1 MRRFAKRFPIVT
13 LASPA
18 LLALA
23 LAPACGSETSP
34 ANGPVDASVEG
45 DAQALDAAPP
55 REDGATTDA
64 TTADAAP
71 VDPCDD
77 TRLPGATETAA
88 DGRTRALGDF
98 RVTLGAS
105 GSLEVHHAAEPSR
118 PLWSSPMGVGALR
131 AFRTEFTGE
140 EHQGSF
146 KITEDLASRCESP
159 RFDDVRANGT
169 LAVVRGS
176 FADAACA
183 NTRFELRLCEERRG
197 HLTFRVS
204 SSDATIKG
212 WGVRVASPSTE
223 KLWGAGEQF
232 VHDTL
237 NLRGRV
243 IPIVAQ
249 EGGVGRG
256 HQPISG
262 AVNLASQGSAGDE
275 GSTYAPSSH
284 LVTSTNRSFVFDDS
298 AVAMF
303 DLTGSTS
310 FELREYA
317 SSASGR
323 VLYGT
328 SLPELTERLTEFTG
342 RMAPLP
348 AWSNDGL
355 IVALARPLDAS
366 KTLLERMLA
375 RGVRIAGVW
384 NQTWSG
390 KVTTFVG
397 EQVLWNWVQDPN
409 AHPGWTPFVS
419 WAQSQ
424 GMRTLCYINPMLR
437 DVPAEYGT
445 VRRNLFQEAKSGR
458 HFVKRANGEDYI
470 FPLTAFDVGLVDLT
484 RPETRTW
491 MKAVI
496 KDEMITR
503 GGCSGWM
510 ADFAEALPFDA
521 VLASGES
528 AASYHNRY
536 PEDWARLQRE
546 AIAEAGRTGDILV
559 FNRSG
564 HTKTPGTSMLLWEGD
579 QLTTWDKYDGM
590 TSALHGL
597 INAGL
602 SGVAYVHSD
611 IGGYTALSRF
621 GLGYSREREL
631 LLRWIELS
639 AFTALLRTHEGN
651 APAANAQVY
660 DDDGTIDQAARFS
673 KVYAALA
680 PYRAELAEDAKTRGW
695 PLVRHLAFHHGDDAS
710 LLEVDDEFLLGR
722 SILVA
727 PQLAKCLN
735 PLGCS
740 YDRDVVLPKGVWV
753 HLWSG
758 RAYGSVA
765 NSSTVTVQA
774 PIGQPA
780 VFYRSD
786 WTGIATLRQRLA
798 SFGVNVP

>member
-1 MRRFAKRFPIVT
+1 MRRFALRFPFVT
-13 LASPA
+13 LATPA

-23 LAPACGSETSP
+23 LAPACGSETPP
-34 ANGPVDASVEG
+34 ANNPTDAG
-45 DAQALDAAPP
+45 FDAEAPNTDAARPL
-55 REDGATTDA
+55 EDA
-64 TTADAAP
+64 TAADAAQP
-71 VDPCDD
+71 DSAPPDPCDE
-77 TRLPGATETAA
+77 TRLQGVAPTAL
-88 DGRTRALGDF
+88 DGNARALGEF

-105 GSLEVHHAAEPSR
+105 GSITLVHGAEPSR
-118 PLWSSPMGVGALR
+118 PLWASPSGVGALR
-131 AFRTEFTGE
+131 AFRTAFTSE

-146 KITEDLASRCESP
+146 KITEDLASRCEAP
-159 RFDDVRANGT
+159 RFDDVRANDT
-169 LAVVRGS
+169 LAIVRGS
-176 FADAACA
+176 FTDAACA
-183 NTRFELRLCEERRG
+183 NTRFELRLCEARRG
-197 HLTFRVS
+197 HLTFRLTS
-204 SSDATIKG
+204 TDPAIKG
-212 WGVRVASPSTE
+212 WGVRVASPQTE

-243 IPIVAQ
+243 IPILAQ

-262 AVNLASQGSAGDE
+262 AVNLASPGSAGDE

-284 LVTSTNRSFVFDDS
+284 LVTSTNRAFVFDDS
-298 AVAMF
+298 AVSMF
-303 DLTGSTS
+303 DLTGASS

-317 SSASGR
+317 ATASGR

-342 RMAPLP
+342 RMDPLP
-348 AWSNDGL
+348 AWANDGL

-409 AHPGWTPFVS
+409 AHPGWDPFVN
-419 WAQSQ
+419 WARTQ
-424 GMRTLCYINPMLR
+424 GMRTLCYVNPMLR
-437 DVPAEYGT
+437 DVPADYGT
-445 VRRNLFQEAKSGR
+445 VRRNLFQEAKSGN
-458 HFVKRANGEDYI
+458 HFVKRTTGEDYI

-484 RPETRTW
+484 RPATRTW
-491 MKAVI
+491 MKAII
-496 KDEMITR
+496 KDEMIAR

-521 VLASGES
+521 VLASGEP
-528 AASYHNRY
+528 AATYHNRY
-536 PEDWARLQRE
+536 PEDWALLQRE

-631 LLRWIELS
+631 VLRWTELS

-680 PYRAELAEDAKTRGW
+680 PYRAELAEDAKARGW

-722 SILVA
+722 SLLVA

-740 YDRDVVLPKGVWV
+740 YDRNVVLPKGVWI

-758 RAYGSVA
+758 RAYGSISS
-765 NSSTVTVQA
+765 SSTVTVQA

-786 WTGIATLRQRLA
+786 WAGIATLRQRLA
-798 SFGVNVP
+798 SFGINVP

>member
-1 MRRFAKRFPIVT
+1 MRAFGKRFPIVT
-13 LASPA
+13 LATPA
-18 LLALA
+18 LFAVA
-23 LAPACGSETSP
+23 LAPACGSEARPPSAPEDAGLDAATPPSDATTP
-34 ANGPVDASVEG
+34 ADATDTGETAAPDAAPRDPCDIDALTGSAPAPVDAR
-45 DAQALDAAPP
+45 AL
-55 REDGATTDA
+55 
-64 TTADAAP
+64 
-71 VDPCDD
+71 
-77 TRLPGATETAA
+77 
-88 DGRTRALGDF
+88 ALGDF
-98 RVTLGAS
+98 RVTLSAGGALS
-105 GSLEVHHAAEPSR
+105 VVHAAAPAKV
-118 PLWSSPMGVGALR
+118 LWGSPAGTGALR
-131 AFRTEFTGE
+131 AFRTAFTTE

-146 KITEDLASRCESP
+146 KVTENLASRCEAP
-159 RFDDVRANGT
+159 RFDDVRANAT

-176 FADAACA
+176 FTDTAC
-183 NTRFELRLCEERRG
+183 TGTSFELRFCEARPG
-197 HLTFRVS
+197 HLTFRLA
-204 SSDATIKG
+204 SSDASIKG
-212 WGVRVASPSTE
+212 WGLRVASPSTE

-243 IPIVAQ
+243 IPILAQ

-262 AVNLASQGSAGDE
+262 AVNLASPGSAGDE

-284 LVTSTNRSFVFDDS
+284 LVTSENRAMLFDDS

-303 DLTGSTS
+303 DLTGTSS
-310 FELREYA
+310 FELRQYQA
-317 SSASGR
+317 VTSGR
-323 VLYGT
+323 LLHGT

-348 AWSNDGL
+348 AWANEGM
-355 IVALARPLDAS
+355 IVALARPLDTAR
-366 KTLLERMLA
+366 THLERMLA

-409 AHPGWTPFVS
+409 AHPGWSPFVS

-424 GMRTLCYINPMLR
+424 GMRTLCYVNPMLR
-437 DVPAEYGT
+437 DVPADYGT
-445 VRRNLFQEAKSGR
+445 VRRNLFQEAKSGH
-458 HFVKRANGEDYI
+458 HFVKRANGDDYI
-470 FPLTAFDVGLVDLT
+470 FPLTAFDVGLVDLS

-491 MKAVI
+491 MKAVL
-496 KDEMITR
+496 KDEMIAR
-503 GGCSGWM
+503 AGCSGWM

-521 VLASGES
+521 VLASGEP
-528 AASYHNRY
+528 AATYHNRY
-536 PEDWARLQRE
+536 PEDWANLQRE
-546 AIAEAGRTGDILV
+546 AIAEAGRSGDILV

-597 INAGL
+597 INAGM

-639 AFTALLRTHEGN
+639 AFTAVLRTHEGN

-680 PYRAELAEDAKTRGW
+680 PYRAELAQEATSRGW

-710 LLEVDDEFLLGR
+710 LLEVDDEFLLGK

-740 YDRDVVLPKGVWV
+740 YDRDVVLPKGVWI

-758 RAYGSVA
+758 RAYGSVST
-765 NSSTVTVQA
+765 SSTVTVQA

-786 WTGIATLRQRLA
+786 WSGIATLRQRLG